1 MATTLSNATLT
12 VTISESLTLN
22 GANHGSTKKIQITGV
37 NEVSKRIM
45 TCAVS
50 PGTQIYRGASAAA
63 FGTFVTAN
71 VKYLRI
77 TNLDDT
83 YPVVLYF
90 ANGVDHSIQ
99 HVLAAGQV
107 FMITDTSAS
116 FDTAATAAAFSGE
129 NITRIDAMG
138 VGGAVD
144 VELLVASA

>member
-1 MATTLSNATLT
+1 MASTLSNATLS

-22 GANHGSTKKIQITGV
+22 GADHGSTKKIQITGI
-37 NEVSKRIM
+37 NEVSKRIL
-45 TCAVS
+45 TCATD

-90 ANGVDHSIQ
+90 SNGIDHSIQ

-116 FDTAATAAAFSGE
+116 FDTASTAAAFTGVD
-129 NITRIDAMG
+129 ITRIDAMC
-138 VGGAVD
+138 VGGTVD
-144 VELLVASA
+144 VELLVASS

>member
-37 NEVSKRIM
+37 NEVSKRIL
-45 TCAVS
+45 TCATD
-50 PGTQIYRGASAAA
+50 PGTQIYRGASAAS

-71 VKYLRI
+71 VKYLRV

-83 YPVVLYF
+83 NSVILYF
-90 ANGVDHSIQ
+90 ANGVDHSLEYI
-99 HVLAAGQV
+99 LAAGQV

-116 FDTAATAAAFSGE
+116 FDTANTVTGFSGE
-129 NITRIDAMG
+129 DITRIDAMG

-144 VELLVASA
+144 IELLVASA